1 MQIPGWSSRAWISAE
16 RLRLAGAL
24 LLENDEG
31 IEAVA
36 SQCGY
41 TSLPSFSRLF
51 TRQFGCSPLVW
62 RERADGRAERRSG

>member
-1 MQIPGWSSRAWISAE
+1 
-16 RLRLAGAL
+16 LAGAL

-51 TRQFGCSPLVW
+51 TRQFGCSPRVW